1 MKTSKMK
8 TKKVFFVVTI
18 LPILLMGGQDVF
30 ARSERPLWVDGYHYD
45 ANNSYLEVV
54 TATGWEVANARD
66 KAYDEILRRR
76 GVATGTNAKVTTS
89 SGNISVESNHN
100 LIVKAR
106 VLDEYVEELRPGFYK
121 VYLLVQT
128 AKNPMYNYEQVT
140 ITDKYPF
147 SARCFVPG
155 MAQIHKGSIAKGGV
169 IIGAEAIGVAGI
181 VTSFSMKASNEW
193 LIKDDPKHAQ
203 TYADRAYMWQN
214 IGYGCIAFTAAVYIY
229 NIIDGAVARGQKRI
243 FVNNTVAIAPT
254 VTFDGNAGIAIR
266 YNF

>member
-1 MKTSKMK
+1 M
-8 TKKVFFVVTI
+8 TI
-18 LPILLMGGQDVF
+18 LSILLMGGQNVF
-30 ARSERPLWVDGYHYD
+30 ARTERPLWVDGYHYD
-45 ANNSYLEVV
+45 ANNSYIEVV
-54 TATGWEVANARD
+54 SATGWEIANARD

-76 GVATGTNAKVTTS
+76 GIATGTNAQVSTS
-89 SGNISVESNHN
+89 LGNITVESNHN

-106 VLDEYVEELRPGFYK
+106 VLDEYVEEIGPGSYK

-140 ITDKYPF
+140 VSDKYPF

-155 MAQIHKGSIAKGGV
+155 MAQIYKGSIAKGCV
-169 IIGAEAIGVAGI
+169 IIGAEALGVAGI
-181 VTSFSMKASNEW
+181 VTCFCMKASSER

-203 TYADRAYMWQN
+203 AYADRAYMWQN

-243 FVNNTVAIAPT
+243 FVNNNLAIAPT
-254 VTFDGNAGIAIR
+254 VTMDGNVGIAMR
-266 YNF
+266 CNF